1 MSKAKVLVIE
11 DETII
16 SMHIESILKKL
27 DINLV
32 GVVKSPSKALELANE
47 VVVDILIADIALN
60 DKLDGIDVAKAL
72 QKKYGTQVIFIT
84 AYKDEQTL
92 KRASDLDFSG
102 YLLKPFNEDELI
114 VAVKLVIDKYKLNK
128 NDALVKIN
136 EHHTFNIEE
145 SILYLNDKELYL
157 STNEKKLFK
166 RLFKN
171 INSLVSLDELTDINQ
186 SLIKELISNL
196 NIKLVGLKIKYLK
209 EEKSVLL
216 TFK

>member
-32 GVVKSPSKALELANE
+32 GVVKSPSQALELADE

-92 KRASDLDFSG
+92 KKASDLDFSG

-136 EHHTFNIEE
+136 EHHTFNIDE

-166 RLFKN
+166 KLFKN
-171 INSLVSLDELTDINQ
+171 INSLVSLDELNDINLK
-186 SLIKELISNL
+186 LIKELISNL
-196 NIKLVGLKIKYLK
+196 NIKLVGLKINYLK
-209 EEKSVLL
+209 EDESILL